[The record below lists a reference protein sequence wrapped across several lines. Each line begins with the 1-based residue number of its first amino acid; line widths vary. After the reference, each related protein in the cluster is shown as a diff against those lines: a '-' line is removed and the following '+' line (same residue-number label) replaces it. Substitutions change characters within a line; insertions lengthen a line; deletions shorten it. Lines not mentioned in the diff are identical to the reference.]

1 MTNEDSSRPPTRT
14 RKRPGDSKGRGEE
27 LARKIENT
35 PFVKGAKFG
44 AHLPEKLAEAAERV
58 GKSIQK
64 GEKSLNKKLRALK
77 RKVT

>member
-1 MTNEDSSRPPTRT
+1 MNEHEPARPIKR
-14 RKRPGDSKGRGEE
+14 RKVNEPSKGRGEQ